1 MNAWLFGTFG
11 NQLQNN
17 LQQVTY
23 TNGTTTAADLFAINV
38 QRGRDHG
45 LQPYYKYLQA
55 CTGKTIS
62 SFTDLTGYMS
72 SSKIIIRKNLFL
84 YVIRESN

>member
-1 MNAWLFGTFG
+1 MSLINQNAWLFGTFG

-23 TNGTTTAADLFAINV
+23 TNGTTVAADLLAINI

-62 SFTDLTGYMS
+62 SFSDLSSYIS
-72 SSKIIIRKNLFL
+72 SSKLLSTAYF
-84 YVIRESN
+84 

>member
-1 MNAWLFGTFG
+1 MSLINQNAWLFGTFG

-23 TNGTTTAADLFAINV
+23 TNGTTVAADLLAINI

-62 SFTDLTGYMS
+62 SFSDLSSYIS
-72 SSKIIIRKNLFL
+72 SSKLL
-84 YVIRESN
+84 